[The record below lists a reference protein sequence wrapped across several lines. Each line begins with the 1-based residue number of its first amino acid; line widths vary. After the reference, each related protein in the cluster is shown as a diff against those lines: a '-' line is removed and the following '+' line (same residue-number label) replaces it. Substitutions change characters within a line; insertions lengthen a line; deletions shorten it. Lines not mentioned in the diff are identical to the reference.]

1 MSDLQERAAALA
13 DDIRA
18 TGRYTTARGE
28 LAVQALDLIEM
39 ARRELPAEEADAVR
53 REILEVL
60 RSE

>member
-13 DDIRA
+13 DDNRA

-28 LAVQALDLIEM
+28 LAALVVDLIEM
-39 ARRELPAEEADAVR
+39 ARRELPAEEADAIR

>member
-39 ARRELPAEEADAVR
+39 ARRELPAEDYLTVKNQLLEA
-53 REILEVL
+53 L
-60 RSE
+60 RK

>member
-18 TGRYTTARGE
+18 TGRYTTVRGE

-39 ARRELPAEEADAVR
+39 ARRELPAEDYLTGKNQLLQA
-53 REILEVL
+53 L
-60 RSE
+60 RK

>member
-18 TGRYTTARGE
+18 TGRYTTVRGE

-39 ARRELPAEEADAVR
+39 ARRELPAEDYLTVKNQLLEA
-53 REILEVL
+53 L
-60 RSE
+60 RK

>member
-18 TGRYTTARGE
+18 TGRYTTVRGE

-39 ARRELPAEEADAVR
+39 ARRELPAEDYLTVKNQLLEAL
-53 REILEVL
+53 RE
-60 RSE
+60 

>member
-1 MSDLQERAAALA
+1 MSLKEKAAALA
-13 DDIRA
+13 DAIRA